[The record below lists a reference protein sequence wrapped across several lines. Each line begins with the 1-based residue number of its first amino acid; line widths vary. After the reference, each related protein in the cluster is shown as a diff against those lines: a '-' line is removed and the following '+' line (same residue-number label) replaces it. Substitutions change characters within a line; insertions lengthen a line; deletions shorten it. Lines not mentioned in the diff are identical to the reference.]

1 MSQSRRLFR
10 YALPGLPLSALG
22 LPFYIYV
29 PLWLAEQGNYGYA
42 LVGAVFFLARL
53 ADVVTDLPV
62 GALVDRL
69 GARRILWLAGWVLM
83 TLSAA
88 SLLFLP
94 HPWPTVSLLLALVV
108 LMLGWTLITV
118 PWLALPV
125 TLSRDDDQRLAFNSA
140 REAMLLFGTLL
151 AMLAPAV
158 FAPEYLITVAAFML
172 LLLLVAV
179 LYQGSHR
186 PPPGTEAAPFRHLLA
201 EPRVSALA
209 VPWFLNMLANA
220 IPGTVLV
227 LFMREVLEAE
237 AMIPAA
243 LLSYFFAGL
252 LAVPLWYGLARRWGS
267 LFCWRLGLVLSAV
280 LFSFA
285 ILLGAGDAY
294 WFIAIS
300 VGTGLMLGADQ
311 AIPSAMQTGLAKKLM
326 AEKPNTAIAASLF
339 ALWSMLGKAAMG
351 LAVGVGYLWLGS
363 QLEPELASVPP
374 DWAITA
380 AYVAAPVVLKLAVF
394 FLLGRKQLRYL
405 SEEVHDA

>member
-1 MSQSRRLFR
+1 MSQFRRLFR

-42 LVGAVFFLARL
+42 LVGAVFFMARL

-62 GALVDRL
+62 GALVDRI
-69 GARRILWLAGWVLM
+69 GGRRSLWVSGWLLM
-83 TLSAA
+83 SVSA
-88 SLLFLP
+88 SMLLFLP
-94 HPWPTVSLLLALVV
+94 HPWPPFGLLLALVT

-125 TLSRDDDQRLAFNSA
+125 TLSRNDDQRLAFNSA

-158 FAPEYLITVAAFML
+158 FAPQHLMAVVGVMLAFL
-172 LLLLVAV
+172 LLAV
-179 LYQGSHR
+179 MYQGSHR
-186 PPPGTEAAPFRHLLA
+186 PPNGTRPGRFTQLLA
-201 EPRVSALA
+201 DPRVAALA
-209 VPWFLNMLANA
+209 VPWFINMLANA

-243 LLSYFFAGL
+243 LLSYFLAGL
-252 LAVPLWYGLARRWGS
+252 MAVPLWYALARRWGS
-267 LFCWRLGLVLSAV
+267 LFCWRLGLLLSAV

-285 ILLGAGDAY
+285 VLLDAGDAW
-294 WFIAIS
+294 WFVAIS
-300 VGTGLMLGADQ
+300 IGTGLMLGADQ

-326 AEKPNTAIAASLF
+326 VEKPKTAIAGSLF
-339 ALWSMLGKAAMG
+339 ALWSMLSKAAMG
-351 LAVGVGYLWLGS
+351 VAVGLGYLWLGS
-363 QLEPELASVPP
+363 QLEPELAAVPP

-380 AYVAAPVVLKLAVF
+380 AYVGAPVALKLLVF
-394 FLLGRKQLRYL
+394 VLLGRKQLRYL